1 MPLPATFL
9 GEAKKETITMRNVL
23 SLFDMSAGEIDRVF
37 TITQQL
43 KTKLADGIREPILA
57 GHVAALLFEK
67 PSLRTR
73 VSFET
78 GMVHLG
84 GSSLFLGEDVGW
96 GKRESIADFAQV
108 LGQYVDVIV
117 CRSKAHSR
125 VEQLAEHARCPV
137 INGLTEVAHPC
148 QALADLITAQ
158 ELHGPLAGKTLAYV
172 GDANNVACS
181 LLLACGKLGVRFAI
195 ASPEGYDFDEAYVAR
210 VREVAPDLELLQT
223 RKPAE
228 AVADA
233 VAVYTDVWASM
244 GQESEKAA
252 RAKAFADYQVNERLM
267 KSAPPDASFLHC
279 LPARRGEEVTDGVID
294 SAQSAVIQQAGTRMH
309 VQKGLLVWLLTESGR

>member
-1 MPLPATFL
+1 
-9 GEAKKETITMRNVL
+9 MRSVL
-23 SLFDMSAGEIDRVF
+23 SLFDMSAAEIERVF
-37 TITQQL
+37 AITQEL
-43 KTKLADGIREPILA
+43 KTKLSEGIREPVLA

-117 CRSKAHSR
+117 CRAKAHRR
-125 VEQLAEHARCPV
+125 VEELAEHACVPV
-137 INGLTEVAHPC
+137 INGLTDLAHPC
-148 QALADLITAQ
+148 QALADLITVQ

-172 GDANNVACS
+172 GDANNVARS
-181 LLLACGKLGVRFAI
+181 LLLACARLGVRFAI
-195 ASPEGYDFDEAYVAR
+195 ATPEGYDFDPDYVER
-210 VREVAPDLELLQT
+210 VREAAPKLELLQT
-223 RKPAE
+223 RNPAE

-244 GQESEKAA
+244 GQEAEKAT
-252 RAKAFADYQVNERLM
+252 RAKAFAAYQVNEQLM
-267 KSAPPDASFLHC
+267 KSAPSDASFLHC

-294 SAQSAVIQQAGTRMH
+294 GPNSAVIQQAGNRMH